1 MVQPKCQWE
10 YFSDGKVIA
19 QRALLV
25 SGLTDNQLFGPNRI
39 REFVEP
45 RHIVRLAM
53 RNAGLSFKQ
62 IARLTGC
69 DDHTS
74 VLYSCTRARV
84 LIIKYPALAGLLAEI
99 EAGAWAAQS
108 LHWFI
113 AIRLAL
119 CSARPFWP
127 IWQSAQM
134 MTEA

>member
-1 MVQPKCQWE
+1 MSLSLITQNAPMVQKKCQWE
-10 YFSDGKVIA
+10 YFTDGKAIA

-25 SGLTDNQLFGPNRI
+25 CELTDNQLFGPNRI

-74 VLYSCTRARV
+74 VLYSCNRARV
-84 LIIKYPALAGLLAEI
+84 LIVKYPALADMLAEI
-99 EAGAWAAQS
+99 EAGA
-108 LHWFI
+108 
-113 AIRLAL
+113 
-119 CSARPFWP
+119 
-127 IWQSAQM
+127 
-134 MTEA
+134 